1 MGGTPRSRGDR
12 RMAGACLICPYMAGA
27 SCARLPETFNAAY
40 YAAFS

>member
-12 RMAGACLICPYMAGA
+12 RMAGARLIRPYIADG
-27 SCARLPETFNAAY
+27 SRARLPETYNAAC

>member
-12 RMAGACLICPYMAGA
+12 RMAGARLIGPYTAGA
-27 SCARLPETFNAAY
+27 SRARLLETFNAAC